1 MKPIHYIIAG
11 ALAFVCLAAFVF
23 APAWAQDAGPVIAP
37 SSIWYELWT
46 VVQPVIVLLVSTVGP
61 VLVTWIGARLIA
73 LLKISDEKQRIEIE
87 ARLRAA
93 LHESALNALKYA
105 ITKTGLPLKTD
116 AVSGAVLG
124 IAADYVMQKNP
135 DALAK
140 LGVGSSALRE
150 IILSKVPDLAK
161 AVN

>member
-1 MKPIHYIIAG
+1 MRVVHV
-11 ALAFVCLAAFVF
+11 LAFAVAIFSIGAFILWPAF
-23 APAWAQDAGPVIAP
+23 AQEAEPVIAP
-37 SSIWYELWT
+37 SSIWYDLWT
-46 VVQPVIVLLVSTVGP
+46 VVQPVVVLLVSTVGP

-73 LLKISDEKQRIEIE
+73 LLKISDEKQRVEIE

-135 DALAK
+135 DAVAK
-140 LGVGSSALRE
+140 LGVGPSALQE